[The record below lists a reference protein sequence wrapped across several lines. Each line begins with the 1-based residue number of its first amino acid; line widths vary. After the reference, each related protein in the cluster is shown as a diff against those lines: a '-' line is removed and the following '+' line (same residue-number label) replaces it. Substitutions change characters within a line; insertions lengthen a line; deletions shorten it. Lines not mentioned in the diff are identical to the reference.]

1 MLWGLTIDPVKPLK
15 YIVQQDVYVSFAIVD
30 CREGGHPKQLLHLA
44 VQHGDVE
51 HLLCSFIIG
60 YVFHQNLNLKLTA
73 GEEVTFVITGP
84 NKVHLNGYTCASEA
98 EPIANASSELQDG
111 TRQRVSANGDS
122 LDHQPFMEQEK
133 PEDDYEKEDEEEK
146 EDDHCDDHGGKEA
159 SGVTKSDMELL
170 DATKQLEDSLEASQ
184 GRRKN
189 QETDTGLLDQGHEV
203 NMETAFTSV
212 LANKQT
218 SRPWETKENQSKKYG
233 LQQENG
239 KEQKIAAASADS
251 IAIQMTADDQNIL
264 QDWEEPVKTDSSAG
278 NSSIPEI
285 IILSTDED
293 ESDEKQTIR
302 RSEMRSPKKEDNFS
316 QSRYRKKKRKK
327 RSRSSDKSDG
337 KEKRR
342 PSWEKHR
349 DRKFR
354 HKDSRVMKLETYN
367 SDTEPEVTILSDI
380 IYPAVRSRSMVSSA
394 VSCRC
399 RLSASRCKFCRFKRD
414 MRIKT
419 PSESKLGKRNVWIA
433 PNDRKE
439 KGVSAA
445 RVFPFEEGRARAG
458 SSPRSNEQRSQRTIP
473 KRTSQDRQQSPTE
486 MSLTNPPPCH
496 LHGNE
501 LTPVTTQDYLPYPV
515 GSQQRHTKTPQE
527 QMTRIQ
533 KKRLADY
540 VKAKY
545 SSKIY
550 KFRKKEIHK
559 PLTEKQMFFKCRYC
573 RASFTSRV
581 GRRIHEEEHGN
592 NKCDPR

>member
-354 HKDSRVMKLETYN
+354 HK
-367 SDTEPEVTILSDI
+367 
-380 IYPAVRSRSMVSSA
+380 
-394 VSCRC
+394 
-399 RLSASRCKFCRFKRD
+399 
-414 MRIKT
+414 
-419 PSESKLGKRNVWIA
+419 
-433 PNDRKE
+433 
-439 KGVSAA
+439 
-445 RVFPFEEGRARAG
+445 GRARAG